1 MSFKKILIL
10 FLIIFLFPLS
20 VFSADEVILYISDHD
35 PDNDFNKRYSNTLQ
49 SFISR
54 EKKNKKIKIEKF
66 LGYDINTTTSIELFM
81 MFNKKKIP
89 KALILMVGES
99 NYYNVYGFSK
109 FMKSRQSSDANNDE
123 QNNKDVFV
131 INSEMSKI
139 YEPYK
144 KTEINPSVEAAY
156 KAVLPPQSD
165 KIFRPKVVP
174 EFYVLDK
181 EFPSAQENVVS
192 ASHLYKHA
200 WDFIRNKEFDRAKDF
215 LEGILEKKNVPAMFY
230 YAMASAYLDEGAENS
245 EEKALKY
252 LEEGI
257 LIDPL
262 NKENVCY
269 KGLMSM
275 FMMYKGEITSEILF
289 FARSLN
295 KSFLNISDEI
305 SAITAINTPDYD
317 SKIEIIDDWILFDF
331 EEIQKRCYRLQIP
344 FIFASY
350 PDNENI
356 NSLVSEQ
363 VKNYSKSSYVDNKII
378 KHKND
383 ENSQESNEDKKSN
396 FSEDSDSY
404 IYYIAEKMYYFLKGK
419 GIVN

>member
-1 MSFKKILIL
+1 MNFKKIFIL
-10 FLIIFLFPLS
+10 CFMILVFPLS
-20 VFSADEVILYISDHD
+20 VVSADDVILYISDHD

-54 EKKNKKIKIEKF
+54 ERKNKKIKIEKF
-66 LGYDINTTTSIELFM
+66 LGFDINTTESMELFM
-81 MFNKKKIP
+81 MFNRKKIP

-109 FMKSRQSSDANNDE
+109 FMKARQSSVEDTDDR
-123 QNNKDVFV
+123 NKKDIFE
-131 INSEMSKI
+131 INSEMAKI

-144 KTEINPSVEAAY
+144 KKDVNPSIEAAY
-156 KAVLPPQSD
+156 KAVMPAQSNNV
-165 KIFRPKVVP
+165 FRPKVIP
-174 EFYVLDK
+174 EFYALK
-181 EFPSAQENVVS
+181 EGFSVGQENIAS
-192 ASHLYKHA
+192 AVYLYKHS
-200 WDFIRNKEFDRAKDF
+200 WDLIRNKEFERAKEF
-215 LEGILEKKNVPAMFY
+215 LEGILEKENVPAMFY
-230 YAMASAYLDEGAENS
+230 YAMASAYLDEGAANS
-245 EEKALKY
+245 EENALKF

-269 KGLMSM
+269 KGLISM

-289 FARSLN
+289 FSRSLN

-356 NSLVSEQ
+356 NSLISEQ
-363 VKNYSKSSYVDNKII
+363 VKNYSKSAYVENNIT

-383 ENSQESNEDKKSN
+383 ENTQDSKEDDEPEINED
-396 FSEDSDSY
+396 SESY
-404 IYYIAEKMYYFLKGK
+404 IYLIAEKMYYFLKGK